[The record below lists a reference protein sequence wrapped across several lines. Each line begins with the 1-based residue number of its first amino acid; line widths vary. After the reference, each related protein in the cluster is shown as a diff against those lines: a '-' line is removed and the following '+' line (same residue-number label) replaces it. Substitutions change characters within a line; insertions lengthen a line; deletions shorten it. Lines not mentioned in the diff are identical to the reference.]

1 MIDVSFYGSVCIPE
15 YLVCALSVHGRLRN
29 AVVAFDLMTQ
39 LLFISM
45 IELSVV
51 NFDIFATTFSNNKT
65 VTPLKI

>member
-1 MIDVSFYGSVCIPE
+1 MGGCVTRSWRSI
-15 YLVCALSVHGRLRN
+15 
-29 AVVAFDLMTQ
+29 LMTQ

-51 NFDIFATTFSNNKT
+51 NFDIFATIFSNNNKT